1 MNENKLFNGA
11 EESPEESKLDLSSLG
26 RFADKLN
33 IGFASESGDE
43 ASSGVKLD
51 EDFLVLGGLASEENA
66 TVDSEPCDAES
77 IHKSATAMIESGSGS
92 LNHAIEY
99 LKKSAEEGYSD
110 SWIYLGRLYGNGKSG
125 ISCSDMAGC
134 RYEKLLYGEKAN

>member
-51 EDFLVLGGLASEENA
+51 EDFLVLGGKPRL
-66 TVDSEPCDAES
+66 
-77 IHKSATAMIESGSGS
+77 GSFRG
-92 LNHAIEY
+92 L
-99 LKKSAEEGYSD
+99 
-110 SWIYLGRLYGNGKSG
+110 
-125 ISCSDMAGC
+125 
-134 RYEKLLYGEKAN
+134 